1 VRGRWNILLLPG
13 TGVTGRQKRLL
24 FCRLAGFDALAPGQF
39 GVEFYVEQDGDVEDP
54 QPHRKADH
62 SAQRGLARR
71 VLGGPG
77 WRRLI
82 GAMLRFGKTFAM
94 RVLVLAAAL
103 ELRVFA
109 LKGTGTCRQ
118 WKGAGGWWRTF
129 TLSGDNGTQER
140 GITT

>member
-1 VRGRWNILLLPG
+1 MAVGEGHTDLFTPVPFGTDQRGRPVTVLLMFAN
-13 TGVTGRQKRLL
+13 V
-24 FCRLAGFDALAPGQF
+24 
-39 GVEFYVEQDGDVEDP
+39 
-54 QPHRKADH
+54 
-62 SAQRGLARR
+62 
-71 VLGGPG
+71 
-77 WRRLI
+77 LI

-103 ELRVFA
+103 DPLMELRVFA

-129 TLSGDNGTQER
+129 TLSGDNGTQEC